1 MARGAFVHRP
11 SSVARPATRD
21 GCRALWL
28 VAGGLAALPVA
39 GALARSTGIAAL
51 GVIGAAGVLA
61 ILAGG
66 ALALIAVFR
75 RGERSILVL
84 ATLPLW
90 LFWIVF
96 VIGELAGPH

>member
-1 MARGAFVHRP
+1 MARGTLVHRP
-11 SSVARPATRD
+11 SLAVRPATRE
-21 GCRALWL
+21 GRRALWL

-39 GALARSTGIAAL
+39 GMLARTTGISAM
-51 GVIGAAGVLA
+51 GVVGAAGVLA

-66 ALALIAVFR
+66 VLTLIAVVR
-75 RGERSILVL
+75 RGERSVLVL

-96 VIGELAGPH
+96 AIGELADPH